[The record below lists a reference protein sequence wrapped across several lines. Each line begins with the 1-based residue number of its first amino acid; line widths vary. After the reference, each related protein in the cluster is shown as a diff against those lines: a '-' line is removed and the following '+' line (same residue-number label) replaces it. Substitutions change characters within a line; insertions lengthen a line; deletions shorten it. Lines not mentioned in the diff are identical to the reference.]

1 MEDQSGEDRIDIN
14 KILLPKKEAAAPD
27 AAQRVNAAILLE
39 QEQNENVSLPE
50 PQPQEKILTAPEDT
64 DVKPIQTYQ
73 SDIEKVIEQKK
84 VSVVSVAAAEAE
96 RRAVCD
102 CARGGRSPHTRGRTF
117 GSLLAP
123 ERLWVR
129 TAMILG
135 GVFLLTAAAG
145 VLYFVLTRDTS
156 VLVEGQLQAPF
167 IFVDDTQ
174 IIEVRRGDSRAA
186 VVQKLETAR
195 KSASLAL
202 GSVAR
207 LYPATPTQDKEA
219 PQLLT
224 ATELLGVMASNMP
237 EELARAL
244 QPAYLLGVHV
254 FDENQPFLIL
264 RVDSYGQGFSGMLAW
279 ERVMQNDLEPLFTRR
294 VAAHVKT
301 QQASSTATSTLSE
314 QPIQTQFVDKI
325 VENRD
330 ARVIQNGYGD
340 ILLLWTFLSRNTIL
354 ITTNEYTMREVI
366 SRLSSAP
373 IVPLA
378 E

>member
-96 RRAVCD
+96 RRAQ
-102 CARGGRSPHTRGRTF
+102 AGEPRTF